1 MPVCLVDVRH
11 MYITLRTRYAE
22 SNASLFAVATELGL
36 SGDEKSMCAGNE
48 SR

>member
-1 MPVCLVDVRH
+1 
-11 MYITLRTRYAE
+11 MYITLRTRYGE
-22 SNASLFAVATELGL
+22 SNASLFTIATELGL